1 MPNWANT
8 NIIFFSNNEK
18 QLQELY
24 SVIFYRA
31 PNAYEEDIKP
41 LLNSNSIGSG
51 WLGAILYELKEI
63 NLEQID
69 KDNIPT
75 DLHCRG
81 WVAFGVDSE
90 LVLEKIPNPYLQ
102 KDKPSWRF
110 EILTYDAWE
119 PNMKMWDYIIKKH
132 FPDVKFVYRSEEGG
146 NGFYVN
152 SDYLHLYFDEE
163 YIVDLTIDFNNCS
176 ESIKNIFKPDGSAG
190 TCDYCEYFEYYHFQ
204 DFCDFLKRNF
214 RDVGEITTKED
225 AEKEIKRIIDAFAA
239 EDNSDSWCYINTFDT
254 PEGHYG
260 L

>member
-8 NIIFFSNNEK
+8 NIIFFSNDEK

-31 PNAYEEDIKP
+31 PNAYVEDIKP

-63 NLEQID
+63 TLEQID
-69 KDNIPT
+69 KDNIPA

-81 WVAFGVDSE
+81 WVEDDVDHE

-102 KDKPSWRF
+102 KDKPSWSF
-110 EILTYDAWE
+110 EILTQDAWE

-132 FPDVKFVYRSEEGG
+132 FPDVKFVYCSEEGG

-152 SDYLHLYFDEE
+152 SDYLQFYFDE
-163 YIVDLTIDFNNCS
+163 YCIVDLRINYDSCS
-176 ESIKNIFKPDGSAG
+176 ETVKNILNCPCETGALEYVE
-190 TCDYCEYFEYYHFQ
+190 YCTFE
-204 DFCDFLKRNF
+204 DFCNFLKKYFKN
-214 RDVGEITTKED
+214 VGEITTKED
-225 AEKEIKRIIDAFAA
+225 AEKEIKRITDAFAA
-239 EDNSDSWCYINTFDT
+239 EDNSDSWCYINIFET
-254 PEGHYG
+254 PEIRYG

>member
-8 NIIFFSNNEK
+8 NIIFFSNDEK

-31 PNAYEEDIKP
+31 PNAYMEDIKP
-41 LLNSNSIGSG
+41 LLLNPYSIGSR

-63 NLEQID
+63 TLEQIN
-69 KDNIPT
+69 KGNIPA
-75 DLHCRG
+75 DLYCRG
-81 WVAFGVDSE
+81 WVEDDVDHE

-110 EILTYDAWE
+110 EILTSDAWE

-152 SDYLHLYFDEE
+152 SDYLRFYFDEE
-163 YIVDLTIDFNNCS
+163 YRVDLIVNFDDCS
-176 ESIKNIFKPDGSAG
+176 ESIKNIFNPIGATG
-190 TCDYCEYFEYYHFQ
+190 TWEHYEYYNFQ
-204 DFCDFLKRNF
+204 DFCDFLKGTF

-225 AEKEIKRIIDAFAA
+225 AEKEIKRITHTFAV
-239 EDNSDSWCYINTFDT
+239 EDNSFCYINTYDT
-254 PEGHYG
+254 PKDNYG

>member
-1 MPNWANT
+1 MPNWATT

-24 SVIFYRA
+24 SVIFNDA
-31 PNAYEEDIKP
+31 PAAYQKDIKP
-41 LLNSNSIGSG
+41 LLDSHAIESG

-63 NLEQID
+63 TLKQINNNDIPANLY
-69 KDNIPT
+69 
-75 DLHCRG
+75 CRG
-81 WVAFGVDSE
+81 WVDHDFEHEILS
-90 LVLEKIPNPYLQ
+90 EKIPNPYL
-102 KDKPSWRF
+102 KSNKPSWNF
-110 EILTYDAWE
+110 EICTNDAWE

>member
-1 MPNWANT
+1 MPNWAST

-63 NLEQID
+63 TLEQID
-69 KDNIPT
+69 KDNIPA

-81 WVAFGVDSE
+81 WVEDDVDHE

-110 EILTYDAWE
+110 EILTSDAWE

-152 SDYLHLYFDEE
+152 SDYLRFYFDEE
-163 YIVDLTIDFNNCS
+163 YKVDLIVNFDDCS
-176 ESIKNIFKPDGSAG
+176 ESIKNIFNPIGATG
-190 TCDYCEYFEYYHFQ
+190 TWEHYECYNFQ
-204 DFCDFLKRNF
+204 DFCDFLKGTF

-225 AEKEIKRIIDAFAA
+225 AEKEIKRITHTFAV
-239 EDNSDSWCYINTFDT
+239 EDNSDSWCYINIFET
-254 PEGHYG
+254 PEIRYG